1 VQFSETPTGIRLV
14 VGPFGPRMA
23 SGEADRIFDLFFRG
37 QKAAMLEPEGTG
49 FGLYL
54 AQFIAGRFRSQIR
67 VFQEMSRKR
76 SGRYWTEFAIEL
88 PKAST

>member
-1 VQFSETPTGIRLV
+1 
-14 VGPFGPRMA
+14 MA

-37 QKAAMLEPEGTG
+37 QEAAMLEPEETG

-67 VFQEMSRKR
+67 VFQDMVFT
-76 SGRYWTEFAIEL
+76 WTLRRA
-88 PKAST
+88 PPGS

>member
-1 VQFSETPTGIRLV
+1 MLV
-14 VGPFGPRMA
+14 VGTFRPRMS
-23 SGEADRIFDLFFRG
+23 SGEADGIFDLFFRG
-37 QKAAMLEPEGTG
+37 QEAAMLEPEGTG

-67 VFQEMSRKR
+67 VFQDMSRQR
-76 SGRYWTEFAIEL
+76 SGRYWTESAIEL